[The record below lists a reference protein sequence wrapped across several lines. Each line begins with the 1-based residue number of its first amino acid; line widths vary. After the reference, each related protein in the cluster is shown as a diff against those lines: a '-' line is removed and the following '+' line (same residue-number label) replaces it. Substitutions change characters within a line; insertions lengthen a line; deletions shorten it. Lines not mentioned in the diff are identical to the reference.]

1 MVCSETRGS
10 CGKDTMDVLH
20 LHWVFIHLNAQR
32 EMEGGRKRW
41 RERWKEGGR
50 EGERKNGG
58 RTVGGW

>member
-1 MVCSETRGS
+1 
-10 CGKDTMDVLH
+10 MDVLH